1 MASRYA
7 SAAALLVVVAVAAI
21 FQATSAAYI
30 VPEVVMM
37 RMKRNPE
44 PMRSFSYSGFN
55 PNGQMSAFTGLAE
68 YPMFGGSFGSP
79 QQASPYNYG
88 PQPATQDSYGPP
100 QATQDSYG
108 PPPSGVA
115 GPQQTPSADSN
126 NKQPQ
131 QYGGSSA
138 AGSQQQP
145 QEYAPPKSGV
155 PVDSREQNNNSVEQ
169 ADNKKQHRGRDGP
182 SSNAEA
188 SFNAW
193 FPIMF
198 GVFPNGAGSGN
209 GQSGNSDNRGN
220 NNQGQGHGQDQGN
233 SYGGNGYERSSGT
246 TVIANSVSNGRHGVA
261 TSHAIAYGNPRSQN

>member
-1 MASRYA
+1 MASRSA
-7 SAAALLVVVAVAAI
+7 SAAALLVVV
-21 FQATSAAYI
+21 FQAATAYV

-55 PNGQMSAFTGLAE
+55 PNGQMSAFTGLVE
-68 YPMFGGSFGSP
+68 YPMFGGSYGSP
-79 QQASPYNYG
+79 SQSGPFNYG

-115 GPQQTPSADSN
+115 GQQQTVPAAAADSA
-126 NKQPQ
+126 NKQ
-131 QYGGSSA
+131 QYGGSST

-145 QEYAPPKSGV
+145 QEYGPPKSGV
-155 PVDSREQNNNSVEQ
+155 PADSREQGNNSVEQ
-169 ADNKKQHRGRDGP
+169 ADNKKQYRGRDGP

-198 GVFPNGAGSGN
+198 GVFPNGAGDSN
-209 GQSGNSDNRGN
+209 GQSGNRSN
-220 NNQGQGHGQDQGN
+220 NNQRQSQDHGN

-261 TSHAIAYGNPRSQN
+261 TSHAIAYGNPRSSQN

>member
-1 MASRYA
+1 
-7 SAAALLVVVAVAAI
+7 
-21 FQATSAAYI
+21 
-30 VPEVVMM
+30 
-37 RMKRNPE
+37 MKRNPE

-79 QQASPYNYG
+79 QQAGPYNYG

-100 QATQDSYG
+100 QAPQDSYG

-169 ADNKKQHRGRDGP
+169 ADTKKQHRGKRVNLLFEVSTLAAHDVYDDNNWYYP
-182 SSNAEA
+182 ENLVWFTERLAYFV
-188 SFNAW
+188 SFKNE
-193 FPIMF
+193 FVRNFDLLHFKMY
-198 GVFPNGAGSGN
+198 
-209 GQSGNSDNRGN
+209 RG
-220 NNQGQGHGQDQGN
+220 
-233 SYGGNGYERSSGT
+233 
-246 TVIANSVSNGRHGVA
+246 I
-261 TSHAIAYGNPRSQN
+261 